1 MRRRQECDETQWERP
16 KQSCG
21 SAENDGVCL
30 NPCRVVVGID
40 FSAGAADAVA
50 EARRI
55 TGQMAGTL
63 DVVHVAADGTEAW
76 RGDPDATDWL
86 GRQEVAAES
95 LVVRIGLPW
104 VELARYASETQ
115 PAMIVVGS
123 HGGSGFHPLGL
134 GSTTARLG
142 VVSPVPVLIVAP
154 RARLGS
160 TMVAGASRAASV
172 DSNGNVSTGGV
183 K

>member
-1 MRRRQECDETQWERP
+1 
-16 KQSCG
+16 
-21 SAENDGVCL
+21 L

-40 FSAGAADAVA
+40 FSSGSADAVR

-55 TGQMAGTL
+55 SHQIAGTL
-63 DVVHVAADGTEAW
+63 DLVHVATDGSAAW
-76 RGDPDATDWL
+76 RGDPDAANWL
-86 GRQEVAAES
+86 ARHEVQPES
-95 LVVRIGLPW
+95 LMVRVGLPW

-142 VVSPVPVLIVAP
+142 VVSPVPVLVVAP
-154 RARLGS
+154 RARLGA
-160 TMVAGASRAASV
+160 TMVAGASRTASV
-172 DSNGNVSTGGV
+172 DQFRNESTGGAQ
-183 K
+183 